1 MLFLISSCF
10 MDNRDAFKKN
20 LGRNLRQLRLERKMS
35 LEQLAM
41 ESGMVYSQVSRIEL
55 GKIVPNSY
63 TLFQL
68 SQVLGVCPSVF
79 FTDVRS

>member
-1 MLFLISSCF
+1 
-10 MDNRDAFKKN
+10 MDNRELFKKN
-20 LGRNLRQLRLERKMS
+20 LGQNLRKVRLERKLS

-41 ESGMVYSQVSRIEL
+41 DSGMAYSQVSRIEL

-79 FTDVRS
+79 FTDVKS